1 MNDQQNQGKKDETT
15 MDQVALLS
23 FVDSLL
29 KERKGPPLSPE
40 QLPKVRL
47 ALLNE
52 INEAI
57 NLHLI
62 GRLDDVGKEELNKML
77 DANVSNDALNGFFE
91 KKIPK
96 LDSEVAVV
104 LLNFRAAYLY
114 EPEQNVIPEVKNHTP
129 IPPTQSSLNDNE
141 NVIPA
146 PLPPSFDK
154 NLN

>member
-1 MNDQQNQGKKDETT
+1 MNDQNNQGTKDQGTL
-15 MDQVALLS
+15 DQVALLS

-29 KERKGPPLSPE
+29 AERKGTPLKTE
-40 QLPKVRL
+40 ELPKIRL

-62 GRLDDVGKEELNKML
+62 GRLDDAGKEELDKML
-77 DANVSNDALNGFFE
+77 DANVSNDVLNDFFE

-104 LLNFRAAYLY
+104 LLNFRAAYVY
-114 EPEQNVIPEVKNHTP
+114 EKKEEVIPPVQDIMTQQ
-129 IPPTQSSLNDNE
+129 PTAVETSPG
-141 NVIPA
+141 IMPA
-146 PLPPSFDK
+146 PLPPVSDK
-154 NLN
+154 TVN

>member
-1 MNDQQNQGKKDETT
+1 MNDQQNQGKKDEGT

-29 KERKGPPLSPE
+29 KERKGSPLKPE
-40 QLPKVRL
+40 EVPKVRL

-57 NLHLI
+57 NTHLI
-62 GRLDDVGKEELNKML
+62 GRLDDAGKEELNKML
-77 DANVSNDALNGFFE
+77 DANVSNDALNDFFE

-114 EPEQNVIPEVKNHTP
+114 EAKEQPL
-129 IPPTQSSLNDNE
+129 PPVENISPQTTTQPQTNNTTS
-141 NVIPA
+141 VMPA
-146 PLPPSFDK
+146 PLPPSPEK
-154 NLN
+154 TIN